1 MENDNKPD
9 LGIMP
14 QSQPQ
19 SQPQDRGDEG
29 EETLTLNVQDQGG
42 DLVR

>member
-9 LGIMP
+9 LGSLP
-14 QSQPQ
+14 QPQVQPQ
-19 SQPQDRGDEG
+19 SQDGGEEG
-29 EETLTLNVQDQGG
+29 EESLTLQVQDQGG

>member
-9 LGIMP
+9 LGIM
-14 QSQPQ
+14 PQ

>member
-9 LGIMP
+9 LGILP
-14 QSQPQ
+14 QPQ
-19 SQPQDRGDEG
+19 SQSQDGGDEG
-29 EETLTLNVQDQGG
+29 EETLTINVQDQGG

>member
-9 LGIMP
+9 LGILP
-14 QSQPQ
+14 QPQ
-19 SQPQDRGDEG
+19 SQDGGDEG
-29 EETLTLNVQDQGG
+29 EEALTINVQDQGG